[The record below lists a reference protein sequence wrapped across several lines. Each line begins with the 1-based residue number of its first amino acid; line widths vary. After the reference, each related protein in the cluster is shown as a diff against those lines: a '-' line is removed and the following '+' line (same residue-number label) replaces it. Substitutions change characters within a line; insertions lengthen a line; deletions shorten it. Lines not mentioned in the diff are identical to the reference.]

1 MTVDF
6 KKIHSQLIDLGYYV
20 GTFDDFYSD
29 PLNTDPAELRKHADT
44 IIASQ
49 KYMDTVYVY
58 RHNYIGQNDSAVLN
72 SGQVIPPEEST
83 QEVSYHHVDRRKQ
96 FVEHLIANG
105 NKTRTTQQWYRM
117 GLELYNAIDPKL
129 ASDYYKVDAF
139 FDNLFASFGE
149 KVYPEYYGKKEQ
161 LKCASQYSIYKE
173 GDFSELHFD
182 GINPGR
188 AFVIIVYFADPADH
202 KPESGGEL
210 RISDKHVETK
220 VKPVYGNYAVLDFT
234 RWNIGHAIERVND
247 NFTRFALQ
255 SFVGLY

>member
-6 KKIHSQLIDLGYYV
+6 SKIHNQLIELGYYV
-20 GTFDDFYSD
+20 GTFEDFYSD
-29 PLNTDPAELRKHADT
+29 PMNIDPAELRKHADT
-44 IIASQ
+44 IIESQ
-49 KYMDTVYVY
+49 KFIDKVYVY
-58 RHNYIGQNDSAVLN
+58 RHNYIGQNEPEVLN
-72 SGQVIPPEEST
+72 PLQTISEEESL
-83 QEVSYHHVDRRKQ
+83 QEVSYQNISRRKQ
-96 FVEHLIANG
+96 FIEHLIANG
-105 NKTRTTQQWYRM
+105 NNTRTTQQWYRM
-117 GLELYNAIDPKL
+117 AIELYNAIDPKL
-129 ASDYYKVDAF
+129 ASDYYKVDEF
-139 FDNLFASFGE
+139 FTTLFSSFGE

-188 AFVIIVYFADPADH
+188 AFVIIVYFADPNSH
-202 KPESGGEL
+202 KPNSGGEL
-210 RISDKHVETK
+210 RISDKHVEEK

-247 NFTRFALQ
+247 DFTRFALQ